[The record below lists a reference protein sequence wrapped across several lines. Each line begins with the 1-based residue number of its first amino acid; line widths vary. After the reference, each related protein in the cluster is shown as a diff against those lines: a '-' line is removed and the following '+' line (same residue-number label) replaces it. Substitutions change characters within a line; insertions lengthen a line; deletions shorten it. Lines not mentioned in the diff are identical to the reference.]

1 MEVFPARN
9 LGAGEPWGRK
19 VEERL
24 GEHGVIVQ
32 RAKQDTE
39 NNSRTVQS
47 SLAMLKTQT
56 ERTDALVEQLADTLD
71 RLPRHGMGYDSSD
84 SFTTQANTWVTVAST
99 TVSVPPDRAY
109 GVITCESTV
118 QTNSATGTPVGW
130 LWMALKVTANGSS
143 RVAPTAIGIPV
154 TVIET
159 TAGIRRTGTVNHTF
173 HLNNIAGED
182 VTIEI
187 RLYDSTGGATF
198 TEKFASVTATGVFI
212 KDSSQMDA
220 NGTPPEY
227 TEEPPPAV
235 GGGGGGSV
243 FKWPMNPDAI
253 NSRNS
258 GGLSGA
264 YGSDFGGPNTIR
276 PDHNGLDFSW
286 PPHFTAGMPIRAV
299 ADGVV
304 TKAYWEPGGGGWAVE
319 IKHSSRWY
327 TGYYH
332 AVPGSLR
339 VSAGQTVK
347 QGQHLMDAG
356 QSGNVTGPVLHFMV
370 IDMSKT
376 GSYWSSHVNPE
387 TFMAEHNPNDDYV

>member
-1 MEVFPARN
+1 MNVFPPRN
-9 LGAGEPWGRK
+9 LGAGEPWGRAI
-19 VEERL
+19 EDTLR
-24 GEHGVIVQ
+24 GHGIVVQ
-32 RAKQDTE
+32 GAKQLTE
-39 NNSRTVQS
+39 NNSRTVQG
-47 SLAMLKTQT
+47 SLAQLETQAQ
-56 ERTDALVEQLADTLD
+56 RTDSLVDQLSETID
-71 RLPRHGMGYDSSD
+71 RLPRHGMGYDSETG
-84 SFTTQANTWVTVAST
+84 FNLQANAWVTAAGT
-99 TVSVPPDRAY
+99 TLTAPPDRAY
-109 GVITCESTV
+109 AVITCEATV

-130 LWMALKVTANGSS
+130 LWMSLTVTANGSMN
-143 RVAPTAIGIPV
+143 VAPTSVGIPV

-159 TAGIRRTGTVNHTF
+159 TSGIMRTGTVNHTF
-173 HLNNIAGED
+173 HLNDIAGED
-182 VTIEI
+182 VTVAI

-198 TEKFASVTATGVFI
+198 TSKFASITASAMFL
-212 KDSSQMDA
+212 KDESHIDA

-227 TEEPPPAV
+227 TEAAPPVV

-253 NSRNS
+253 NSRHS

-264 YGSDFGGPNTIR
+264 YGSAFGGPNTIR
-276 PDHNGLDFSW
+276 SDHNGLDFSW
-286 PPHFTAGMPIRAV
+286 PPHFTAGMPIRAA

-356 QSGNVTGPVLHFMV
+356 ESGNSTGPHLHFMV
-370 IDMSKT
+370 VDMAKT